1 MRVFLSALFLAAATL
16 VPLAEAQT
24 PDDSNEGS
32 RLEWDAANSIWRFKW
47 WGRQGR
53 TYFIQ
58 HSDNL
63 QTWLWLPLVEPGNH
77 AVREWGFT
85 STGSKFFLRLV
96 YTDQPSS
103 DPENDDFDGD
113 GVSNLAEVM
122 QGTSPL
128 RTADSDGDGLP
139 NDWEIATGLDP
150 QSGSGSNGATGDVDQ
165 DGLTNEE
172 EAALATNPQVADTD
186 GDGLSDSQDAVP
198 TNAIMKVNA
207 APEVSYAIVDLGA
220 SSDVGS
226 VLGINDRGEVLFSKY
241 VNNPSPGK
249 VVAKLWSSGNFYELP
264 EESNRV
270 VALLQDGSVYFVTK
284 SVTESTIA
292 GGSTSERRRKIW
304 KRGSPVSDGGPGYF
318 YISKFE
324 NDSENRVM
332 PPSSLPGIPEV
343 LQSKVV
349 EAFAEAREALSDG
362 GWTLGPVGDGNLD
375 LWYDTQWVNDAHRVG
390 MSALLVCMERGQ
402 GYSPGRESTISA
414 QVYGDDAHAFSGG
427 VTWQGDYYE
436 TLTFSTTLYVAGA
449 SANRVN
455 NFRRYSDGSYT
466 YTLQT
471 DSSKQT
477 FINGAEASG
486 CSTLV
491 DAAVTASAEGPYY
504 IGDDGKGEAGLWC
517 DNGGNPAHIKL
528 KGMPAF
534 AGSHGAIERRIT
546 RNLVTLGGSMIWRNG
561 RTRSLADLTGM
572 TGENPVW
579 TNLSASLISPENNL
593 IAGTASR
600 EGASHSVLLVPV
612 DMAVDANRDG
622 VIKFAGNYSD
632 SAVAGKPQD
641 KTESSK
647 PFRFWI
653 NDDDDG
659 NSNSDGEQVGSNR
672 KDYADGIIKNVRD
685 LEDFTRL
692 QIYIGGLQEAIAS
705 GNIKVG
711 LKWKN
716 ATGPVAIKVYTSAD
730 AGGSD
735 EYLRDEESA
744 VAQTQGDYG
753 FNQGEVKNGGEE
765 FIFPA
770 DVWTGLSD
778 TNPKKCFIFEGS
790 GEGKGELVITFHKSD
805 GTPMGEGGSV
815 WLDLVNVRKMYER
828 AKATPDNISNPHE
841 STTTPSA
848 PSVSYVLDPFNN
860 QWDYPPVSWTEV
872 KDYIIFVHGWNTPYN
887 DARTFFAESM
897 FKRLWQRGYKGR
909 FAALYWPTLVGPN
922 TYNESEYRGWFFGES
937 LKQYAASLPDGY
949 TKHLVAHSMGN
960 IVAGSALLK
969 GMSVS
974 NYAMIDAAVPA
985 SCFDPNTALQQSS
998 YGNSPDNDTDSPTQA
1013 LAYKN
1018 RLASVSPTLINFYLT
1033 SDDALGLWALN
1044 NTLYKPEVFYTIGGG
1059 DHAYKYYPGNPSG
1072 QKLFLTFLLSANRNL
1087 TQVEESLGYA
1097 ARSSTKAVGAEGNT
1111 RGPISESNSIDLST
1125 FGYEHEHSG
1134 FWKFSLQAMKPA
1146 YDTLMD
1152 KLRVQRNEE

>member
-1 MRVFLSALFLAAATL
+1 MRVFLSALFLTAATL

-198 TNAIMKVNA
+198 TNAIMKVKA

-220 SSDVGS
+220 SLDVGS
-226 VLGINDRGEVLFSKY
+226 LRGLNDRGEVLFSKY

-304 KRGSPVSDGGPGYF
+304 KRGSPVSDDGPGYF

-436 TLTFSTTLYVAGA
+436 TLTFSTILYVAGA

-561 RTRSLADLTGM
+561 RTRSLAGLTGM

-622 VIKFAGNYSD
+622 YIKFAGNYSD

-641 KTESSK
+641 KTEETK
-647 PFRFWI
+647 PFRFWV
-653 NDDDDG
+653 NSDDDKG
-659 NSNSDGEQVGSNR
+659 PQGTEQFPAANPDNMDNRIGS
-672 KDYADGIIKNVRD
+672 VRD

-692 QIYIGGLQEAIAS
+692 WLHVGAFYDEISNGTF
-705 GNIKVG
+705 KVG

-716 ATGPVAIKVYTSAD
+716 TNGTTPAIKVYKSAD
-730 AGGSD
+730 PDGSD
-735 EYLRDEESA
+735 DYLKDEQAGADQFAAEYKTEIAS
-744 VAQTQGDYG
+744 VS
-753 FNQGEVKNGGEE
+753 GGNAA
-765 FIFPA
+765 ILPA
-770 DVWTGLSD
+770 DFWTGYNGEYPRRCL
-778 TNPKKCFIFEGS
+778 IFEGTK
-790 GEGKGELVITFHKSD
+790 EGKGQLVMTIHKSD
-805 GTPMGEGGSV
+805 GTEIGEGGGV

-828 AKATPDNISNPHE
+828 AKATPDAITNPHE
-841 STTTPSA
+841 SKTTPST
-848 PSVSYVLDPFNN
+848 PSVGYVLDPNNN
-860 QWDYPPVSWTEV
+860 QWEYPTVSWTEA
-872 KDYIIFVHGWNTPYN
+872 KDYIVFVHGWNTTY
-887 DARTFFAESM
+887 DSARGFFADTM

-909 FAALYWPTLVGPN
+909 FAAMYWPTLIGGT

-937 LKQYAASLPDGY
+937 LKQYVNGLPGDF
-949 TKHLVAHSMGN
+949 TKHLIAHSMGN
-960 IVAGSALLK
+960 IVGGSALRK

-974 NYAMIDAAVPA
+974 NYALIDAAVPA
-985 SCFDPNTALQQSS
+985 SCYDPNTSLQQSS
-998 YGNSPDNDTDSPTQA
+998 YGNSPDNDTDQSTLD

-1018 RLASVSPTLINFYLT
+1018 KLAAPNTTLINFYLA
-1033 SDDALGLWALN
+1033 SDDALELWEVN
-1044 NTLYKPEVFYTIGGG
+1044 NRQFKPEVFYTSSAG
-1059 DHAYKYYPGNPSG
+1059 DHAYKYFPGNPSG
-1072 QKLFLTFLLSANRNL
+1072 EKLFLTFLLDPNRNL
-1087 TQVEESLGYA
+1087 TQMEEALAYA

-1111 RGPISESNSIDLST
+1111 RGSITQANSVDLST
-1125 FGYEHEHSG
+1125 YDYEDEHSG
-1134 FWKFSLQAMKPA
+1134 FWQFKLQKMKPA

-1152 KLRVQRNEE
+1152 KLRVQRQP

>member
-198 TNAIMKVNA
+198 TNAIMKVKA

-390 MSALLVCMERGQ
+390 MSALLVCMEWGQ

-427 VTWQGDYYE
+427 VTWQGKYYE
-436 TLTFSTTLYVAGA
+436 TLTFSTILYVAGA

-561 RTRSLADLTGM
+561 RTRSLAGLTGM

-600 EGASHSVLLVPV
+600 DGASHSVLLVPV
-612 DMAVDANRDG
+612 QIEEVSFGGTKYWELESDDAATTYSAPQWKDVD
-622 VIKFAGNYSD
+622 GNGKPTNATQGEHDY
-632 SAVAGKPQD
+632 AVA
-641 KTESSK
+641 
-647 PFRFWI
+647 
-653 NDDDDG
+653 
-659 NSNSDGEQVGSNR
+659 
-672 KDYADGIIKNVRD
+672 
-685 LEDFTRL
+685 FTRNTKPK
-692 QIYIGGLQEAIAS
+692 IGAKFKIANAS
-705 GNIKVG
+705 NFGTIKI
-711 LKWKN
+711 K
-716 ATGPVAIKVYTSAD
+716 ATGPDGLIIPETTGAVSGDEVTIPLTETSAALVNTIKFYNSKDDAKAFKLDWEVKLGTADWSKIGTTMHTVYVTLGDPKNLSTDRQLTLFDTACREATGLTAESDVVNKVYSVFTHTVSGIPTVQRIDPKTFKPSGAAMTYWGTSNPAPQPLCWTTAGLLSLGDGRCGAWATFFHDALSVNGIQSTVITVNPPSLSSATTKLQAD
-730 AGGSD
+730 IDAHLPSGS
-735 EYLRDEESA
+735 YQA
-744 VAQTQGDYG
+744 VSIFY
-753 FNQGEVKNGGEE
+753 VKN
-765 FIFPA
+765 
-770 DVWTGLSD
+770 WNLS
-778 TNPKKCFIFEGS
+778 G
-790 GEGKGELVITFHKSD
+790 
-805 GTPMGEGGSV
+805 
-815 WLDLVNVRKMYER
+815 Y
-828 AKATPDNISNPHE
+828 AT
-841 STTTPSA
+841 
-848 PSVSYVLDPFNN
+848 DPFNPIRN
-860 QWDYPPVSWTEV
+860 S
-872 KDYIIFVHGWNTPYN
+872 G
-887 DARTFFAESM
+887 
-897 FKRLWQRGYKGR
+897 
-909 FAALYWPTLVGPN
+909 
-922 TYNESEYRGWFFGES
+922 
-937 LKQYAASLPDGY
+937 
-949 TKHLVAHSMGN
+949 
-960 IVAGSALLK
+960 VAGQGNPNPRA
-969 GMSVS
+969 
-974 NYAMIDAAVPA
+974 D
-985 SCFDPNTALQQSS
+985 FDNHAIVEYGGKYYDPS
-998 YGNSPDNDTDSPTQA
+998 YGAPVFNSGVNWEDS
-1013 LAYKN
+1013 
-1018 RLASVSPTLINFYLT
+1018 
-1033 SDDALGLWALN
+1033 
-1044 NTLYKPEVFYTIGGG
+1044 
-1059 DHAYKYYPGNPSG
+1059 
-1072 QKLFLTFLLSANRNL
+1072 
-1087 TQVEESLGYA
+1087 
-1097 ARSSTKAVGAEGNT
+1097 
-1111 RGPISESNSIDLST
+1111 SIDGFGAYVIDQST
-1125 FGYEHEHSG
+1125 GNFQKWI
-1134 FWKFSLQAMKPA
+1134 WKPDQKGSQETTFNP
-1146 YDTLMD
+1146 
-1152 KLRVQRNEE
+1152 